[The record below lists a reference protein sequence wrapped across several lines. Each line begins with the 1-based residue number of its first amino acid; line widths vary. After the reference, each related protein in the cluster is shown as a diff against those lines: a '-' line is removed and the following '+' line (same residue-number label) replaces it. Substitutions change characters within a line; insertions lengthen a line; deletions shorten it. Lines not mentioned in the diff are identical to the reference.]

1 MTTITVK
8 NNIMVSDG
16 QMSRG
21 DFIDSYDFEKI
32 VNINGCLVGCA
43 GSVASILKFRQ
54 WFADNMEAELAK
66 QDYPFVNISL
76 PDDMIEDDFTAL
88 VLYPDGVLYEF
99 FGAGSAMEVKQ
110 PAAIGSGMFYAL
122 SAMDAGASAEEAV
135 KIATLRDAYSGGD
148 IQVFELEEME
158 EGLTEEK
165 FDEMSKEDLKKLLFG
180 VSEGSCEEGD
190 TSEEVPHPTDSP
202 IIQQWVSED
211 GVYDLTLFK
220 DGTLDD
226 DSGLQ
231 GFSKFMDVYEEMDR
245 GRLKS
250 YSNLLGVKYAHNI
263 SDEKL
268 AQRLDDKV
276 KEIVDNINQ

>member
-1 MTTITVK
+1 MTTICVRD
-8 NNIMVSDG
+8 NIMVSDG

-32 VNINGCLVGCA
+32 VSINGCLVGCA

-66 QDYPFVNISL
+66 QEYPFVNISF
-76 PDDMIEDDFTAL
+76 PEDMIEDDFTAL

-148 IQVFELEEME
+148 IQVFELEGME

-180 VSEGSCEEGD
+180 VPEVSEGDVVDDQDAGIHTFTVIFNDDSTQDYSILSGGQIYDCLHEECFSSFTED
-190 TSEEVPHPTDSP
+190 SWSTDSLKC
-202 IIQQWVSED
+202 VA
-211 GVYDLTLFK
+211 
-220 DGTLDD
+220 
-226 DSGLQ
+226 DS
-231 GFSKFMDVYEEMDR
+231 
-245 GRLKS
+245 
-250 YSNLLGVKYAHNI
+250 LGVKYAHNI

-268 AQRLDDKV
+268 AKRLDDKV